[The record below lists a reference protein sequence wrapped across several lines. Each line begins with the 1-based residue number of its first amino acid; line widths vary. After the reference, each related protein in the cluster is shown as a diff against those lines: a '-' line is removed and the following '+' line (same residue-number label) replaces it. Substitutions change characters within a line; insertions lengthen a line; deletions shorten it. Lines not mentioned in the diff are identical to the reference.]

1 MNIIRKTIQSF
12 KSGLSFLGIKKS
24 HFTTLSALNGN
35 FGFDSFKMKKALVEG
50 YGQNDTLYS
59 IIKKASTSMASN
71 IRWKVMEIDL
81 RSGEKKEVFDTGL
94 NLLLEKPNN
103 YQSQNE
109 FREQIYNY
117 LFLTGRSFVGGI
129 RPVGFKDFNSLHN
142 LPSDR
147 TTFELGNIVNPYKS
161 FKVDWNLTREWDG
174 EDVLFSKYVN
184 MTISDEKD
192 LFDGQSPLQ
201 AGNRLLQS
209 SNHRDEAQA
218 SFFKSRG
225 VSSLLTNRSDEVMMP
240 TEKLKSQAS
249 LDGDLSGPEQFN
261 KTKITTGNVEL
272 IKLGLDPSDLKM
284 LEFGT
289 QDLRRWSNLY
299 SLDSSLF
306 NDPANKT
313 FNNRKEAVKD
323 AFASTYLPND
333 KKIVEGLNRWLA
345 PLFEG
350 RTGTKLVI
358 EQDVSHVEALQEDK
372 DKGSQRDERKS
383 REVTKILQSI
393 GKPIEMGGI
402 TKEAAIIML
411 TDIHDFDIDKAEL
424 MVK

>member
-1 MNIIRKTIQSF
+1 MGIIQ
-12 KSGLSFLGIKKS
+12 KSLQYIKKGLSNLGVKKS
-24 HFTTLSALNGN
+24 WTTTFSPYNSGFAFDN
-35 FGFDSFKMKKALVEG
+35 FQMKKAIIEG

-71 IRWKVMEIDL
+71 IRWKVVEIDL
-81 RSGEKKEVFDTGL
+81 RTGEKKEVFDTEL
-94 NLLLEKPNN
+94 NVLLNKPNN

-117 LFLTGRSFVGGI
+117 LFLTGRSVVGGVS
-129 RPVGFKDFNSLHN
+129 PVGVKDFSSLHN

-147 TTFELGNIVNPYKS
+147 TTFKLGNIVEPYKS
-161 FKVDWNLTREWDG
+161 FEVDWNFIRDWEG
-174 EDVLFSKYVN
+174 EDVLFNKYVN
-184 MTISDEKD
+184 MIIKDEKD

-218 SFFKSRG
+218 SFFKNRG
-225 VSSLLTNRSDEVMMP
+225 VSSLLTNKSDEIMMP
-240 TEKLKSQAS
+240 TEKAKLQSI
-249 LDGDLSGPEQFN
+249 LDDDLGGAEQFN
-261 KTKITTGNVEL
+261 KVKITTGNVEL

-284 LEFGT
+284 LEFGI

-345 PLFEG
+345 PLYE
-350 RTGTKLVI
+350 TKSGTRLVI

-372 DKGSQRDERKS
+372 DKESQRDERKS
-383 REVTKILQSI
+383 REVTKILQSK
-393 GKPIEMGGI
+393 GKPIEQ
-402 TKEAAIIML
+402 
-411 TDIHDFDIDKAEL
+411 
-424 MVK
+424 